1 MFITFCAFLRIG
13 EITKRSCPIQHFL
26 LYGNVS
32 MSSDEQHNNFIE
44 IKIPHFEHAKSTT
57 ATLRLFQNKTN
68 PHVCPYLYLLNYL
81 KVRKHISPSAPLFSF
96 LNGSS
101 ISKYYFT
108 QQLRLAFS
116 FCNFDKTRYQTSF
129 RIGAATTAAARGFS
143 ELQIQTMGRWRSTAF
158 KKYIHIP
165 TFQVKNSV
173 CHSVMLVPFIFKLR
187 VHQYSIVFL

>member
-1 MFITFCAFLRIG
+1 
-13 EITKRSCPIQHFL
+13 
-26 LYGNVS
+26 

-68 PHVCPYLYLLNYL
+68 LHVCTYLSLLNYL
-81 KVRKHISPSAPLFSF
+81 KVRKHISPSTPLFSF

-116 FCNFDKTRYQTSF
+116 FCNFDLTRYQTHSF
-129 RIGAATTAAARGFS
+129 RIGAATTAAGRGFS
-143 ELQIQTMGRWRSTAF
+143 KLQIKTMSRWKSTAF

-173 CHSVMLVPFIFKLR
+173 CHSVKG
-187 VHQYSIVFL
+187 